1 MITNS
6 SLTIYHKKG
15 LQKAVEYTEMP
26 TASKDNLGEIV
37 KYIGETTFSYT
48 KGHFYKCVKVGTIS
62 PTYSWENAD
71 EIGNLLPIEVWNRY
85 NYANVWFFGGEG
97 AGINKGYDNA
107 NDFDCRIWYDK
118 NPGLNIA
125 NFSKGDIVVQGTLEF
140 DITTQEDLNNYLIY
154 NITSIN
160 NNNFG
165 NNQHIHLG
173 GK

>member
-6 SLTIYHKKG
+6 SLTVYHKDG
-15 LQKAVEYTEMP
+15 LDVATSFEKWT
-26 TASKDNLGEIV
+26 
-37 KYIGETTFSYT
+37 
-48 KGHFYKCVKVGTIS
+48 
-62 PTYSWENAD
+62 
-71 EIGNLLPIEVWNRY
+71 RY
-85 NYANVWFFGGEG
+85 NYDNVWFFGGKG

-107 NDFDCRIWYDK
+107 NDVEIRIPYNQNNNLDI
-118 NPGLNIA
+118 N
-125 NFSKGDIVVQGTLEF
+125 NFAIGDIIVQGTLET
-140 DITTQEDLNNYLIY
+140 DIGTQQDLENYLIY